1 MTDHDQSSDLA
12 EQVRAAGAAG
22 TPLDIR
28 GSGSKA
34 FLGRATSSG
43 VPLETSAHRGIVS
56 YEPTELVLT
65 ARAGTPLA
73 DIEAA
78 LAEHGQ
84 QLPFEP
90 PHFGAGATLGGAVA
104 TGLAGPRR
112 PFAGSVRDN
121 LLGLKLVNGT
131 GEILS
136 FGGEVMKNVAGYDV
150 SRVCVGALGTLGL
163 ILEASVKVRPRPAL
177 ERTVMFELDEAAA
190 LARLTALGRSS
201 LSITATAHDGERLY
215 LRACGGERSLEA
227 AEAALGGDPL
237 SDSAGFWHSVREQTH
252 PFFSGEGPLWRLSLP
267 PAAPALDL
275 GPSFLEWGGA
285 QRWLRGEQDAEALRA
300 RVGELGGHA
309 TLFRGH
315 SPAQAVFHPLPTALL
330 RLHQELKRAIDP
342 AAIFNPGRL
351 YPEL

>member
-1 MTDHDQSSDLA
+1 
-12 EQVRAAGAAG
+12 
-22 TPLDIR
+22 
-28 GSGSKA
+28 
-34 FLGRATSSG
+34 
-43 VPLETSAHRGIVS
+43 
-56 YEPTELVLT
+56 
-65 ARAGTPLA
+65 
-73 DIEAA
+73 
-78 LAEHGQ
+78 
-84 QLPFEP
+84 
-90 PHFGAGATLGGAVA
+90 
-104 TGLAGPRR
+104 
-112 PFAGSVRDN
+112 
-121 LLGLKLVNGT
+121 
-131 GEILS
+131 
-136 FGGEVMKNVAGYDV
+136 VAGYDV
-150 SRVCVGALGTLGL
+150 SRVGVGALGTLGL

-190 LARLTALGRSS
+190 LARLTALG
-201 LSITATAHDGERLY
+201 GE
-215 LRACGGERSLEA
+215 
-227 AEAALGGDPL
+227 PL